1 MKTYNRPITQVTNC
15 SVSYMLMN
23 NVSGGDIKGVH
34 QGPVANPIEIY

>member
-23 NVSGGDIKGVH
+23 NVSGGNLNGIH
-34 QGPVANPIEIY
+34 QGTVTDPIEIF

>member
-34 QGPVANPIEIY
+34 QGSVTDPIIIY